1 MSGELRSRRIL
12 ITRPAHQSR
21 GWRAQLEAAGAT
33 VDSIP
38 MLAIEAID
46 SGPEQQAIKNHI
58 LNFDLADHSVFVSQN
73 AVRIGFDWIEDYWPQ
88 LPKGPRYYA
97 VGAATARALR
107 ERGVPVEADGDTMD
121 SEALLAL
128 PALRDIAGQRA
139 LIFRG
144 RGGRTLI
151 GETLRQRGA
160 RVDYCELYR
169 RLLPPDAPQQL
180 AAYAQQPDAI
190 SVHSGETLANLAQ
203 CIGQSGRE
211 SLRDALL
218 VCPSRRVAE
227 QARELGFARVRAARN
242 AGDSAMLEAL
252 RTGLAGR
259 LR

>member
-1 MSGELRSRRIL
+1 VSGELRGRRIL
-12 ITRPAHQSR
+12 ITRPTHQSR
-21 GWRAQLEAAGAT
+21 GWREQLETAGAI
-33 VDSIP
+33 VDNIP

-46 SGPEQQAIKNHI
+46 SGPELQAVKNRI
-58 LNFDLADHSVFVSQN
+58 LDFDLTDHAIFVSQN
-73 AVRIGFDWIEDYWPQ
+73 AVRIGFDWVEDYWPQ

-97 VGAATARALR
+97 IGATTARALR
-107 ERGVPVEADGDTMD
+107 ERGVAVEAIGDTMD

-151 GETLRQRGA
+151 GEALRERGA

-169 RLLPPDAPQQL
+169 RLLPADAPQQL

-211 SLRDALL
+211 SLCDTLL

-227 QARELGFARVRAARN
+227 QARELGFARVRAAQN
-242 AGDSAMLEAL
+242 AGDSAMFAAL
-252 RTGLAGR
+252 CAELSGT